1 MNPKKKPYY
10 SPASSQAGFT
20 LIESLMAIIVVTIMM
35 IAISPAIV
43 LSVATRVQTKRLEMG
58 INASRTYIEAVRS
71 GNIFKADG
79 EKAPP
84 PPISPS
90 ATIPNEV
97 DVPSGGTLDCP
108 EPTPPIG
115 STSTS
120 VPRFFKCN
128 TEGTH
133 FYLYCVDNDDTPN
146 GCEADST
153 KDMIVQGFGINQDP
167 DLPTDAVEAAAK
179 GYRLGV
185 RVYRADA
192 FKDSDALKKSLPGP
206 PPIKAE
212 AKTVTSGLGD
222 RKAPLVET
230 TTEIVTNETNY
241 SDLCARLK
249 AFGEDTGNDNSA
261 CR

>member
-1 MNPKKKPYY
+1 MMNPKKKPYY

-20 LIESLMAIIVVTIMM
+20 LIESLMAILVVTIMM

-58 INASRTYIEAVRS
+58 INASRTYIDAVRS
-71 GNIFKADG
+71 GNIFKANG
-79 EKAPP
+79 EKAPS
-84 PPISPS
+84 PPIT
-90 ATIPNEV
+90 AYTTPNEV
-97 DVPSGGTLDCP
+97 DVPSGGALDCP
-108 EPTPPIG
+108 EPAQPIG
-115 STSTS
+115 ITSTS
-120 VPRFFKCN
+120 VPRFFKCE
-128 TEGTH
+128 TEGTE

-153 KDMIVQGFGINQDP
+153 KDMIVQGFGISQALNP
-167 DLPTDAVEAAAK
+167 PTDPEEKAAK

-192 FKDSDALKKSLPGP
+192 FKDSQALKKSVAPD
-206 PPIKAE
+206 KRE

-230 TTEIVTNETNY
+230 TTEIVTNQTNY

-249 AFGEDTGNDNSA
+249 AFGAETGNVNSA
-261 CR
+261 CE

>member
-10 SPASSQAGFT
+10 SPPSSQAGFT
-20 LIESLMAIIVVTIMM
+20 LIESLMAILVVTIMM

-58 INASRTYIEAVRS
+58 INASRTYIDAVRS

-84 PPISPS
+84 PPIART

-97 DVPSGGTLDCP
+97 DVSSGGTLDCP
-108 EPTPPIG
+108 QPTPPIG

-128 TEGTH
+128 TEATD

-146 GCEADST
+146 GCDADST
-153 KDMIVQGFGINQDP
+153 KDMIVQGFGISQDP
-167 DLPTDAVEAAAK
+167 NLPTDPEKAAAK

-192 FKDSDALKKSLPGP
+192 FKDSEPLKKSTSDPR
-206 PPIKAE
+206 IKLE

-222 RKAPLVET
+222 RKAPLVEM
-230 TTEIVTNETNY
+230 TTEITTDKTTY
-241 SDLCARLK
+241 SNLCKRL
-249 AFGEDTGNDNSA
+249 GDPGNTNSA
-261 CR
+261 CN